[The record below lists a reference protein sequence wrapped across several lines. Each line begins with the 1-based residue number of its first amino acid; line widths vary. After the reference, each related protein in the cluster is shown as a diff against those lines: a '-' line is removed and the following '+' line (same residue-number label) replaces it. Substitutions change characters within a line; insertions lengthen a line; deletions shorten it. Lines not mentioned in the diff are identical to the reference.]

1 MDACTNPDVLRVIY
15 FIMKLIDVVRI
26 IVPIGLIVMGT
37 IDLSK
42 SVITSDDKG
51 QKKNLNLFIKRI
63 IYAVLVF
70 AVPWIVKSVMV
81 LFGDLTGGDNFTD
94 CIIHANKKDIARY
107 SK

>member
-26 IVPIGLIVMGT
+26 IVPIGLIIVGS

-42 SVITSDDKG
+42 SVIASDEKG
-51 QKKNLNLFIKRI
+51 QKGNLNLFIKRI

-70 AVPWIVKSVMV
+70 AVPWIVTSVMI
-81 LFGDLTGGDNFTD
+81 LFGNMSDEENFTD
-94 CIIHANKKDIARY
+94 CLEHANKEDIARY